1 MSLGRKTRDKT
12 TAPASG
18 ALSDS
23 NSVVFVIDDD
33 QAVRA
38 ALKQLLESV
47 GLTVLLFQST
57 DEFLQSTIPD
67 ATNCL
72 VLEMRLPEMSG
83 FRLQEELAK
92 RGHRIPLVFL
102 SGYGDI
108 AMAVRA
114 IKLGAADF
122 LTKPVAEQD
131 LLDAVFAALQRDR
144 ERRAQERTRSELRA
158 RFDSLSPR
166 ERQVLLAVV
175 AGGTNKQIAADLGL
189 SQIMVKVHR
198 AKGMRKMNATS
209 LVALIKMLDSLT
221 EAYLWRGKGLSRSV

>member
-1 MSLGRKTRDKT
+1 MSLERKTRDKS

-47 GLTVLLFQST
+47 GLTVLLFQSA
-57 DEFLQSTIPD
+57 DEFLQSRFPD
-67 ATNCL
+67 AANCL
-72 VLEMRLPEMSG
+72 VLEMRLPEMNG

-108 AMAVRA
+108 AMAVHA
-114 IKLGAADF
+114 IKSGAADF

-166 ERQVLLAVV
+166 ERQVLLAVT

-209 LVALIKMLDSLT
+209 LVALIRMLDSLNISGDT
-221 EAYLWRGKGLSRSV
+221 GA

>member
-47 GLTVLLFQST
+47 GLTVLLFQSA

-83 FRLQEELAK
+83 FRLQEELAT
-92 RGHRIPLVFL
+92 RGQRIPLVFL

-166 ERQVLLAVV
+166 ERQVLLAVM

-221 EAYLWRGKGLSRSV
+221 EA

>member
-1 MSLGRKTRDKT
+1 MEFGQKTRDKS

-23 NSVVFVIDDD
+23 DSVVFVVDDD
-33 QAVRA
+33 QAGRA

-47 GLTVLLFQST
+47 GLTVLLFQSA
-57 DEFLQSTIPD
+57 DEFLQSRFPD
-67 ATNCL
+67 AANCL

-83 FRLQEELAK
+83 FKLQEELAK
-92 RGHRIPLVFL
+92 RGHRIPIVFL

-114 IKLGAADF
+114 IKSGAVDF

-131 LLDAVFAALQRDR
+131 LLDAVFTALQRDR
-144 ERRAQERTRSELRA
+144 ERRAREKAFSELRA

-175 AGGTNKQIAADLGL
+175 AGGTSKQIADDLGL

-198 AKGMRKMNATS
+198 ARGMRKMTATS
-209 LVALIKMLDSLT
+209 MLALIRMLDSLRT
-221 EAYLWRGKGLSRSV
+221 AETP